1 MAESMV
7 GDVRE
12 LVFVLVEFVCVFG
25 RLCWVGSNA
34 YGSVGCLWS
43 L

>member
-1 MAESMV
+1 MV
-7 GDVRE
+7 RDVGE
-12 LVFVLVEFVCVFG
+12 LVFILVGFVCVFG
-25 RLCWVGSNA
+25 CLCWVGSNA